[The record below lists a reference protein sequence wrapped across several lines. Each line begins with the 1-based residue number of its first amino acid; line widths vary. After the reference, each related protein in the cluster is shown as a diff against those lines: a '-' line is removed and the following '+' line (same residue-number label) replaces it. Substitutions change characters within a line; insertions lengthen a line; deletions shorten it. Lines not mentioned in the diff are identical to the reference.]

1 MLRAARVTI
10 DNAARAADTVAAP
23 EATEVPTMRDAS
35 EHALIPILKRQL
47 VERQIDRREFL
58 RYATLLGMSAP
69 AAYAFAG
76 RITGQ
81 PLVAPAAAQ
90 NLPRGGT
97 LRLGMRCQDLKSP
110 HTYSWVES
118 SNSARQVLD
127 YLTVT
132 GVDNVTRP
140 GLVDKWEASPDLK
153 TWTLKVRR
161 SVKWHNG
168 RQFNADDVIW
178 NLKHALDPK
187 TGSSMVGLMK
197 GFLLDEFETGD
208 KDDKGN
214 PKKSTRL
221 WDANAIQKVDA
232 FTVRL
237 NGKTAQLAIPEQLFH
252 YPMLIQDPAENGEF
266 KVGSNGT
273 GAFTLVES
281 EVGRRQ
287 VLKARKDY
295 WGGGPYLD
303 EIQFIDLGD
312 DPAAAVSALAS
323 KQVDG
328 LYAADIVQ
336 LDALQKLPHVQMYQ
350 VTTAYTATARVQP
363 VKPFDDKRVRQA
375 LRYAIDSNVILQISH
390 KGLGQ
395 VGEHHHVSPVHPEYA
410 KLVPFQRDVAKA
422 RRLLAEA
429 GYSSGIDTEIICRP
443 QPGWELL
450 AVQAMVEQWKDAGIR
465 VKINV
470 MPSTQYWEVWT
481 KVPFGFTTW
490 AHRPLGV
497 MSLAL
502 AYRSGVPWNE
512 SKYSNPEFDR
522 LLSLAE
528 GTIDVAARREVMAQ
542 LEKIL
547 QDDGPIVQP
556 VWRAIFTF
564 LDKRVQ
570 GFKAHPTLY
579 IFGHQLAIT
588 T

>member
-1 MLRAARVTI
+1 MP
-10 DNAARAADTVAAP
+10 NAD
-23 EATEVPTMRDAS
+23 
-35 EHALIPILKRQL
+35 EHVLIPTLKRQL
-47 VERQIDRREFL
+47 AEGAIDRREFL
-58 RYATLLGMSAP
+58 RYAVLLGMSVS
-69 AAYAFAG
+69 AAAAVT
-76 RITGQ
+76 RKITGQ
-81 PLVAPAAAQ
+81 RLVTPAAAE

-132 GVDNVTRP
+132 GPDNITRP
-140 GLVDKWEASPDLK
+140 GLIEKWEASPDLK
-153 TWTLKVRR
+153 TWTLRVRR

-168 RQFNADDVIW
+168 RQFTADDVVW
-178 NLKHALDPK
+178 NLKHVLDPK
-187 TGSSMVGLMK
+187 TGSSVLGLMK
-197 GFLLDEFETGD
+197 GFLLDEFETGE

-232 FTVRL
+232 YTVRL
-237 NGKTAQLAIPEQLFH
+237 NGKTPQLAIPEQLFH
-252 YPMLIQDPAENGEF
+252 YPLLIVDPAENGEF

-287 VLKARKDY
+287 ILKARKDY

-303 EIQFIDLGD
+303 ELHFIDLGD

-328 LYAADIVQ
+328 LYAADITQ
-336 LDALQKLPHVQMYQ
+336 LDALQKLPHVHMYQ
-350 VTTAYTATARVQP
+350 VPTAYTATARVQP

-375 LRYAIDSNVILQISH
+375 LRYAIDSNVILQIAH

-395 VGEHHHVSPVHPEYA
+395 AGEHHHVSPVHPEYA
-410 KLVPFQRDVAKA
+410 KLPMFQRDVAKA
-422 RRLLAEA
+422 KRLLAEA
-429 GYSSGIDTEIICRP
+429 GYPNGIDTEIACKP

-470 MPSTQYWEVWT
+470 MPSTQYWEIWT
-481 KVPFGFTTW
+481 KTPFGFTTW

-502 AYRSGVPWNE
+502 AYRTGVPWNE

-522 LLSLAE
+522 LLGMAE
-528 GTIDVAARREVMAQ
+528 GTIDVAARREIMAQ

-547 QDDGPIVQP
+547 QEDGPIVQP

-564 LDKRVQ
+564 MDKRVQ

-579 IFGHQLAIT
+579 IFGHQLALT

>member
-1 MLRAARVTI
+1 MGH
-10 DNAARAADTVAAP
+10 
-23 EATEVPTMRDAS
+23 ES
-35 EHALIPILKRQL
+35 EHVLLPTLERQL
-47 VERQIDRREFL
+47 AERQIDRREFL
-58 RYATLLGMSAP
+58 RYATLLGMAAP
-69 AAYAFAG
+69 AAYAAAS
-76 RITGQ
+76 RITGE

-90 NLPRGGT
+90 SLPQGGT

-110 HTYSWVES
+110 HTYSWIES
-118 SNSARQVLD
+118 ANVARQVLD
-127 YLTVT
+127 YLTIT
-132 GVDNVTRP
+132 GPDNVTRP
-140 GLVDKWEASPDLK
+140 GLVEKWEASPDLK
-153 TWTLKVRR
+153 TWTLKLRR
-161 SVKWHNG
+161 NVKWHNG
-168 RQFNADDVIW
+168 RQFNADDVVW
-178 NLKHALDPK
+178 NLKHVLDPK
-187 TGSSMVGLMK
+187 TGSSTVGLMK
-197 GFLLDEFETGD
+197 GFLLDEFETGE

-214 PKKSTRL
+214 PKKSVRL
-221 WDANAIQKVDA
+221 WDANAIQKVDD
-232 FTVRL
+232 FTVKL
-237 NGKTAQLAIPEQLFH
+237 NGKSAQLAIPEQLFH
-252 YPMLIQDPAENGEF
+252 YPLLIVDPAENGEF

-281 EVGRRQ
+281 EVGRRN
-287 VLKARKDY
+287 VLKAKKGY

-303 EIQFIDLGD
+303 ELQFIDLGD

-328 LYAADIVQ
+328 LYGADIVQ

-375 LRYAIDSNVILQISH
+375 LRYAVDAGAILQIAH

-410 KLVPFQRDVAKA
+410 KLPAFQRDVAKA
-422 RRLLAEA
+422 RKLLADA
-429 GYSSGIDTEIICRP
+429 GYPNGIDAEIACRP
-443 QPGWELL
+443 QPAWELL
-450 AVQAMVEQWKDAGIR
+450 AVQAMVEQWKEAGIR

-502 AYRSGVPWNE
+502 AYRTGVPWNE
-512 SKYSNPEFDR
+512 SRYSNAEFDR
-522 LLSLAE
+522 LLTLAE
-528 GTIDVAARREVMAQ
+528 GTLDVVARREIMAQ
-542 LEKIL
+542 LERIL

-564 LDKRVQ
+564 HDKRVQ
-570 GFKAHPTLY
+570 GFRVHPALY

-588 T
+588 A

>member
-1 MLRAARVTI
+1 
-10 DNAARAADTVAAP
+10 
-23 EATEVPTMRDAS
+23 MRDAH
-35 EHALIPILKRQL
+35 EHAHIPTLKRQL
-47 VERQIDRREFL
+47 VDGLIDRREFL

-69 AAYAFAG
+69 AAYAAV
-76 RITGQ
+76 RTLTGQ
-81 PLVAPAAAQ
+81 PLAAPAAAQ
-90 NLPRGGT
+90 TLPRGGT
-97 LRLGMRCQDLKSP
+97 LRIGMRCQDLKSP
-110 HTYSWVES
+110 HTYSWIES
-118 SNSARQVLD
+118 SNSTRQVLD
-127 YLTVT
+127 YLAVT
-132 GVDNVTRP
+132 GPDNVTRP
-140 GLVDKWEASPDLK
+140 GLLEKWEPSADLK
-153 TWTLKVRR
+153 TWTLRVRR
-161 SVKWHNG
+161 NAKWHNG
-168 RQFNADDVIW
+168 RQFTADDAVW
-178 NLKHALDPK
+178 NLKRVLDPK
-187 TGSSMVGLMK
+187 TGSSTVGLMK
-197 GFLLDEFETGD
+197 GFLLEEFETGE
-208 KDDKGN
+208 KDDKGAA
-214 PKKSTRL
+214 KKSVRL
-221 WDANAIQKVDA
+221 WDANAVQKVDA
-232 FTVRL
+232 YTVRL
-237 NGKTAQLAIPEQLFH
+237 NGKTPQLAVPEQLFH
-252 YPMLIQDPAENGEF
+252 YPLLIVDPAENGEF

-328 LYAADIVQ
+328 LYGADITQ
-336 LDALQKLPHVQMYQ
+336 LDALQKLSHAQMYQ

-375 LRYAIDSNVILQISH
+375 LRYAIDSNVILQLAH

-410 KLVPFQRDVAKA
+410 KLPAFSRDVARAKK
-422 RRLLAEA
+422 LLADA
-429 GYSSGIDTEIICRP
+429 GYPNGIDTEIIARP
-443 QPGWELL
+443 QPAWEML
-450 AVQAMVEQWKDAGIR
+450 AVQAMVEQWKEAGIR

-481 KVPFGFTTW
+481 KTPFGFTTW

-502 AYRSGVPWNE
+502 AYRTGVPWNE
-512 SKYSNPEFDR
+512 SKYTNPEFDKI
-522 LLSLAE
+522 LTMAE
-528 GTIDVAARREVMAQ
+528 GTLDVTARRELMVQ

-564 LDKRVQ
+564 HDKRVQ
-570 GFKAHPTLY
+570 GFKVHPTLY
-579 IFGHQLAIT
+579 IFGHQLAMT
-588 T
+588 A